1 MKRIKSKAFLVKKRI
16 KKVQRKAKWTGILYL
31 IGTIVLAAFGL
42 MFNMID
48 NSAVAGESGSMP
60 IMNVINGFS
69 ALSADGKL
77 AQLTTSHF
85 VFLEVV
91 ALAIYLV
98 MALVLVVNVF
108 RAFGKLGWLFKRRA
122 SYANGF
128 NRNAYAMDDISKR
141 FSSSLFWLIAGNLL
155 LFLLPYPSDVN
166 QVADKAVSSMGLIA
180 LIAGLAMRVLF
191 GLSEGKVTLFTTGD
205 KVEEEARE
213 FGMGAFFL
221 RSLVQIVIG
230 FAVVYLL
237 APLTNFGGNGVLG
250 KLIAETPD
258 TAAALELTSLVPFA
272 VEAIVW
278 LFVLALIK
286 RITSATEFNRD
297 GMEAAG
303 IKKFRVLSI
312 FTALFVVV
320 FAVLPMIGFGAAEAG
335 LNTGLLIVAAVAIV
349 GAIIDGAVKPSYHD
363 NKDDLEMAMDQY
375 FVVSDEMARYNNTI
389 I

>member
-1 MKRIKSKAFLVKKRI
+1 MKRIKSKTFLVKKRI

-42 MFNMID
+42 MFSMID
-48 NSAVAGESGSMP
+48 NSAVAAADGSMP
-60 IMNVINGFS
+60 IMKVINDLS
-69 ALSADGKL
+69 ALAADGKL

-155 LFLLPYPSDVN
+155 LYLIPYPSSVN
-166 QVADKAVSSMGLIA
+166 AAPEKVVSSMGIIA
-180 LIAGLAMRVLF
+180 LAAGLAMRILF

-205 KVEEEARE
+205 RVEEETRE

-237 APLTNFGGNGVLG
+237 APLNNFGGNGVLG
-250 KLIAETPD
+250 NLISETPD
-258 TAAALELTSLVPFA
+258 SAAALDLTKLAPFA

-278 LFVLALIK
+278 LFVLSLIK

-297 GMEAAG
+297 GMDAAG
-303 IKKFRVLSI
+303 IKKFRVLSV
-312 FTALFVVV
+312 FTAIFVVV
-320 FAVLPMIGFGAAEAG
+320 LAVLPMIGFGPAGAG
-335 LNTGLLIVAAVAIV
+335 LNTGLLIVAVVAIV

-375 FVVSDEMARYNNTI
+375 FVVSDEMARYNNAI